1 MTEIVA
7 PFQQFFGADGV
18 PLANGMVYI
27 GAANLDAESNPISVF
42 WDDALTIP
50 AAQPIRTL
58 NGYPI
63 NNGSPARLYIAQT
76 SFSLTVRNA
85 QGRLIFSVQSISALL
100 PTGSIP
106 VSATAPGG
114 PTTGMLWLDNDTPS
128 ATIWTLKQYDGADWI
143 ELGRLDTINNI
154 FIPSEGVIAWAD
166 VPSAATVDLGAQA
179 SRHLRITGTT
189 AITSFG
195 TISSGT
201 RKELRFAGALTLT
214 HNATSLILP
223 SGANITTAAGDTAT
237 VISLGSGNWVVVDYQ
252 RASGQALVNPA
263 VLPGAITGSG
273 LTMATG
279 RLLGRVTAA
288 TGAIEEIQLGNA
300 AAALSLGI
308 NRGTEQATTSGTAID
323 FTGIPAGVRR
333 ITVMFDGVSFNASD
347 GASIQLGD
355 SGGIET
361 TGYSGNAG
369 IVAGVS
375 SGTIG
380 TLSSTAVV
388 IYSGTAAADNCSGVI
403 QIVNQSGNKWL
414 ITGQTARNG
423 TPQIYNVIASKTLS
437 DVLDRIRFK
446 VDGASSFDA
455 GAINIMWEF

>member
-106 VSATAPGG
+106 VSATAPGS

-166 VPSAATVDLGAQA
+166 VPSAATLDLGAQA
-179 SRHLRITGTT
+179 SRHLRITGNT
-189 AITSFG
+189 AISSFG
-195 TISSGT
+195 TAASGV
-201 RKELRFAGALTLT
+201 RRQLRFAAALTLN

-223 SGANITTAAGDTAT
+223 GGAAISVAAGDTAT
-237 VISLGSGNWVVVDYQ
+237 AISLGSGNWVVVDYQ
-252 RASGQALVNPA
+252 RAAALP

-273 LTMATG
+273 LTMTTA
-279 RLLGRVTAA
+279 RVLARVTAGS
-288 TGAIEEIQLGNA
+288 GAIEEIPLANP
-300 AAALSLGI
+300 AAALSFGI
-308 NRGTEQATTSGTAID
+308 TRGVELATNTGQVQYD
-323 FTGIPAGVRR
+323 FTGIPAGLRR
-333 ITVMFDGVSFNASD
+333 ITILLRGVSISGTDDFLIQIGAGSIVNTGYNAWSMSLRDNAVSLRNQSTAGFIITQDVNSAARAFTGRIFLENMSGNVWVASGSLVATDGVR
-347 GASIQLGD
+347 GAI
-355 SGGIET
+355 
-361 TGYSGNAG
+361 
-369 IVAGVS
+369 S
-375 SGTIG
+375 SGDI
-380 TLSSTAVV
+380 TLSGA
-388 IYSGTAAADNCSGVI
+388 
-403 QIVNQSGNKWL
+403 
-414 ITGQTARNG
+414 
-423 TPQIYNVIASKTLS
+423 
-437 DVLDRIRFK
+437 LDRFRLT
-446 VDGASSFDA
+446 VTGTNTFDA
-455 GAINIMWEF
+455 GFVNFLGEF